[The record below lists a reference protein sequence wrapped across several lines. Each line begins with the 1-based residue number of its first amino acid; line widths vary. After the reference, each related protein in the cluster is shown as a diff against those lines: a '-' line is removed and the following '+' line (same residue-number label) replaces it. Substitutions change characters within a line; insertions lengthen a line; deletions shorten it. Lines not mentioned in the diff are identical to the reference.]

1 MQHKT
6 FIDEAG
12 NTGWNIWDNLHQDY
26 FVIAAITLHDS
37 IIEDISDFITDVHE
51 SNKINTEKE
60 FKTATWVKNPKKHTA
75 LASMLKAVNDNAACI
90 HVAVMEKTFMSVALI
105 INGLFDAEYNDVK
118 NFSWVNDKSKKI
130 EAADYYYSLLSD
142 EDIKRQA
149 RRF

>member
-1 MQHKT
+1 MQYKT

-37 IIEDISDFITDVHE
+37 IIEDISDFITDVYE

-90 HVAVMEKTFMSVALI
+90 HVAVMEK
-105 INGLFDAEYNDVK
+105 
-118 NFSWVNDKSKKI
+118 KSC
-130 EAADYYYSLLSD
+130 
-142 EDIKRQA
+142 R
-149 RRF
+149 